1 MSKIILPLFI
11 SGSLLAGCSAQQELP
26 EPPLA
31 RRTELV
37 VLRQSTD
44 SDAAW
49 IDEEE
54 GTYIWLPQTVS
65 HFGINLSFNNA
76 DGQHKL
82 LHTVYFRTDS
92 AALNPAEKRRLTRL
106 APVLRRQGV
115 TLSGYADPRAG
126 TIYNNQLAKRRINSV
141 AAYLGRLDV
150 TVNREC
156 VFGETHLPDSELC
169 EWRKNE

>member
-11 SGSLLAGCSAQQELP
+11 SGSLLAGCSARQEPP

-31 RRTELV
+31 QRTELV
-37 VLRQSTD
+37 VLRQ

-54 GTYIWLPQTVS
+54 GTYIWLPQAVS
-65 HFGINLSFNNA
+65 PFGINLSFNDA

-82 LHTVYFRTDS
+82 LHTVYFKTDS
-92 AALNPAEKRRLTRL
+92 AVLSPAEERRLTRL

-126 TIYNNQLAKRRINSV
+126 TAYNNRLAKRRIDSV
-141 AAYLGRLDV
+141 AAYLNRLGV

-156 VFGETHLPDSELC
+156 VFGETRLPDSELC
-169 EWRKNE
+169 EWRKSE

>member
-1 MSKIILPLFI
+1 MRTANISCCTRFI
-11 SGSLLAGCSAQQELP
+11 S
-26 EPPLA
+26 EPIRP
-31 RRTELV
+31 
-37 VLRQSTD
+37 
-44 SDAAW
+44 
-49 IDEEE
+49 
-54 GTYIWLPQTVS
+54 
-65 HFGINLSFNNA
+65 H
-76 DGQHKL
+76 
-82 LHTVYFRTDS
+82 
-92 AALNPAEKRRLTRL
+92 LTRL

-126 TIYNNQLAKRRINSV
+126 TIYNNRLAKRRINSV